1 METKDKVKICSV
13 VAQAI
18 LADGQLT
25 DSEHQYLTDLMTK
38 YELDEEQRKEVMARN
53 LGDDPAALAEGIED
67 FAAKNE
73 LITELA
79 MAVAA
84 DGQLAKTEQQLLEA
98 VGEKVGISQ
107 TEIDMLVKTAL
118 S

>member
-1 METKDKVKICSV
+1 METKDKVKICTV

-25 DSEHQYLTDLMTK
+25 DSEHQYLSELMDK
-38 YELDEEQRKEVMARN
+38 YELDAEQRRAVMARN
-53 LGDDPAALAEGIED
+53 LGDDPADLAAGIED
-67 FAAKNE
+67 FEAKNE

-84 DGQLAKTEQQLLEA
+84 DGQLAKTERQLLET
-98 VGEKVGISQ
+98 VGETIGISQ